1 MKQWTYTDDIHDYI
15 EIDGV
20 RFKLNTAYD
29 NIFQLFKYLD
39 KKPTY
44 ETFFATL
51 LQKNDKER
59 FNKLT
64 EKWTTGEFM
73 ALANYI
79 MREYITDD
87 IKGSQKKITD
97 IYKDSELIFASFYY
111 DYGIS
116 LIEKKGKMTWKEFTI
131 LCGNLSEKSPLGKAI
146 VLTLTPDKE
155 LSAEAK
161 REKRKRI
168 KMLDED
174 IDLNSQLDSLASVLK
189 KATKR

>member
-15 EIDGV
+15 EIDNV
-20 RFKLNTAYD
+20 KFRLNTAYD
-29 NIFQLFKYLD
+29 NIFQVFKYLE

-51 LQKNDKER
+51 LFDKDIPR
-59 FNKLT
+59 FNELT
-64 EKWTTGEFM
+64 KEWTVGEFS

-87 IKGSQKKITD
+87 IKGQQKKITD
-97 IYKDSELIFASFYY
+97 IYKDSELIFASFYF

-146 VLTLTPDKE
+146 TLTLTPDKE
-155 LSAEAK
+155 LTPEGK
-161 REKRKRI
+161 REKAKRNR
-168 KMLDED
+168 MLNGD
-174 IDLNSQLDSLASVLK
+174 IDLDSQLDNLTKLL

>member
-15 EIDGV
+15 EIDNV
-20 RFKLNTAYD
+20 KFRLNTAYD
-29 NIFQLFKYLD
+29 NIFQVFRYLE

-51 LQKNDKER
+51 LFDKDIIR
-59 FNKLT
+59 FNELTKL
-64 EKWTTGEFM
+64 WTVGEFS

-87 IKGSQKKITD
+87 IKGQQKKITD
-97 IYKDSELIFASFYY
+97 IYKDSELIFASFYF

-146 VLTLTPDKE
+146 TLTLTPDKE
-155 LSAEAK
+155 LTPDGK
-161 REKRKRI
+161 REKAKRNR
-168 KMLDED
+168 MLNGD
-174 IDLNSQLDSLASVLK
+174 IDLDSQLDSLSNLL